1 MRKEFKIYHQHL
13 ILRAIT
19 EEVLFLQRMT
29 LVSEKKFID
38 IEEIIKSK
46 NPKLLKVLPQFI
58 ISYIKRIAHEDH
70 INEFIRLNGHKTSF
84 DFVDAIINEFKPIV
98 SISGLENIP
107 AHGGCTIASNHPL
120 GGLDAMALLQSIGK
134 RRRDIKF
141 IVNDVLL
148 NIKNFENEFIGV
160 NKHGKNSIKT
170 LDLIDSY
177 YNSEQLV
184 LIFPAGLVSRKQGKG
199 IIKDLEWKKSFIV
212 KAKKFKRDI
221 IPVHI
226 SGYNSNFFYNLAKL
240 RQKAGIKANIEM
252 FYLIDEMYHQKDKKI
267 HLTFGKPIN
276 YTAFTDEFSDHEW
289 AQKMKMHIYSLVDEK
304 ANVEFQKN

>member
-13 ILRAIT
+13 ILRGIT

-276 YTAFTDEFSDHEW
+276 YTAC
-289 AQKMKMHIYSLVDEK
+289 
-304 ANVEFQKN
+304 